1 MAWVNILEAVYPIG
15 SIYVSTIGASP
26 ASFIGGTW
34 EQIEDKFLVGAG
46 AYFNAMDTGGEMEH
60 TLTKDEMPRHNH
72 TYNSSFTVQSSEG
85 GGVSGIPR
93 NVSSWGNYS
102 PAHWFTIQDTGNNE
116 PHNNLPPYYAVY
128 IYRRTA

>member
-15 SIYVSTIGASP
+15 SIYVSTIEISP

-34 EQIEDKFLVGAG
+34 EKIEDKFLVGAG
-46 AYFNAMDTGGEMEH
+46 AYFNAMDTGGEIEH
-60 TLTKDEMPRHNH
+60 TLTIDEMPRHNH
-72 TYNSSFTVQSSEG
+72 TYNSRFTVQSTVG
-85 GGVSGIPR
+85 TGTSGIPM
-93 NVSSWGNYS
+93 NVPAWGSYKTGD
-102 PAHWFTIQDTGNNE
+102 WFVIGHTGNSK

>member
-72 TYNSSFTVQSSEG
+72 TYNSSFTVQSYEG
-85 GGVSGIPR
+85 VGVSGIPQGA
-93 NVSSWGNYS
+93 SAWGSYS
-102 PAHWFTIQDTGNNE
+102 PAHWFTIQETGNNE

>member
-1 MAWVNILEAVYPIG
+1 MAWVNILEAMYPIG
-15 SIYVSTIGASP
+15 SIYVSTIGTSP

-60 TLTKDEMPRHNH
+60 TLTQDEMPRHNH
-72 TYNSSFTVQSSEG
+72 TYNSSFTVQSNLG
-85 GGVSGIPR
+85 NGVSGIPM
-93 NVSSWGNYS
+93 NNSSWGGYS
-102 PAHWFTIQDTGNNE
+102 PAHWFIIQDAGNDE

>member
-1 MAWVNILEAVYPIG
+1 MAWVNILEAMYPIG
-15 SIYVSTIGASP
+15 SIYVSTVGTSP

-46 AYFNAMDTGGEMEH
+46 AHFNAMDTGGEIEH
-60 TLTKDEMPRHNH
+60 TLTENEMPSHKHDFNAR
-72 TYNSSFTVQSSEG
+72 FIVQNAG
-85 GGVSGIPR
+85 GAGISGIPA
-93 NVSSWGNYS
+93 NTSAWGNYS
-102 PAHWFTIQDTGNNE
+102 PAHWLEIQYAGGDE